1 MLAKL
6 RTVDN
11 FNCNFLLGDTVN
23 SKFHEPCWNETKT
36 VKRAVIKKNESTKFR
51 EREIIVR
58 TGLPSTQSSFENVG
72 SHRPYFKS
80 CHGKSKFSTLVAQ
93 NWFIETQILP
103 KSAELQHHFG
113 SCAIF
118 STKTG
123 KLQLWKAS
131 VWTSLYY
138 ICQSNPIV
146 PSLTVIG

>member
-36 VKRAVIKKNESTKFR
+36 VKRAVIKKMKVQNLESAKSL
-51 EREIIVR
+51 IR

-80 CHGKSKFSTLVAQ
+80 CHGKSKFSTLVVQ
-93 NWFIETQILP
+93 NWFIEKQILP
-103 KSAELQHHFG
+103 KSAELQHRFR